1 MAGPSPDL
9 ELDVAETVSDSIVV
23 AADVDTVL
31 EVVAD
36 FEAYPSWQ
44 RDIKEAEILATDDD
58 GWATRARFVVDARIL
73 TAELVLDYT
82 YTDTSMSWVLSSSDQ
97 LTRNDG
103 SYELADRGDG
113 TTEVTYTLEVET
125 KVAVPSAI
133 RRRAARHIVDSGL
146 AGLKARVEQQP

>member
-1 MAGPSPDL
+1 
-9 ELDVAETVSDSIVV
+9 VADSVSDSIVI

-44 RDIKEAEILATDDD
+44 RDIKAAEVLATDDD
-58 GWATRARFVVDARIL
+58 GWGTRARFVVDARIL

-97 LTRNDG
+97 LTKNDG
-103 SYELADRGDG
+103 SYELTDRGDG

-125 KVAVPSAI
+125 KVAVPSVI

-146 AGLKARVEQQP
+146 AGLKARVEQHT